1 MKSITTGWCRVGLL
15 VLLLVNLSW
24 AVELKGTVM
33 ALRGSDVKVDYVQE
47 GKAATAQGD
56 SKSLSPM
63 KSLSTDQ
70 VGPNKSG
77 KLKVRLLHH
86 AADAGYTRAQ
96 FELAFAYANGLL
108 RLKKDGRFAAKYY
121 RLAADQGDA
130 SAQVEL
136 AGMHYKGWGVEK
148 DLSLA
153 LRYFRLAADQGSRRG
168 QYYLG
173 HMYEIGRGVT
183 KDKKEAINWYRKAA
197 AQNYKP
203 AIKDLKRLER

>member
-77 KLKVRLLHH
+77 KLKVGWLGAQVRRATLERAGATGSSYGILIDSME
-86 AADAGYTRAQ
+86 ADSPARKA
-96 FELAFAYANGLL
+96 GLL
-108 RLKKDGRFAAKYY
+108 R
-121 RLAADQGDA
+121 GDILL
-130 SAQVEL
+130 EIN
-136 AGMHYKGWGVEK
+136 GK
-148 DLSLA
+148 SL
-153 LRYFRLAADQGSRRG
+153 RSIRSIHTYFYIIGS
-168 QYYLG
+168 Q
-173 HMYEIGRGVT
+173 
-183 KDKKEAINWYRKAA
+183 
-197 AQNYKP
+197 KP
-203 AIKDLKRLER
+203 GSPVRLEV